1 MDMKRIL
8 QAFDN
13 LSSKPV
19 EGASDMKH
27 FISAVQVL
35 NKPLD
40 ECSGYI
46 PKNEKEAKDPRWTT
60 ALSVDV
66 QPGAI
71 EKNLKAL
78 SLAEGKKSFKDYLQE
93 AEQGIANKSL
103 NEFAPSNGE
112 SGRWFTDDQMSA
124 IVGDGWLQDLDIS
137 GDISKQEIID
147 KAQEWLLDN
156 GYRVQVLNVKVN
168 DDDCDWF
175 IEGSFH
181 NTHSAKK
188 DVEEGLKNPK
198 DNPCWKGYKPV
209 GTKKKNGKTVPNCVP
224 KE

>member
-13 LSSKPV
+13 SSSKPV
-19 EGASDMKH
+19 EGASDMKR

-78 SLAEGKKSFKDYLQE
+78 SLAEGRKSFKDYLKE
-93 AEQGIANKSL
+93 AEQDVAEYGDTAKGQKMLTKVQKRAVDRVTSKK
-103 NEFAPSNGE
+103 AD
-112 SGRWFTDDQMSA
+112 TDP
-124 IVGDGWLQDLDIS
+124 V
-137 GDISKQEIID
+137 
-147 KAQEWLLDN
+147 
-156 GYRVQVLNVKVN
+156 Y
-168 DDDCDWF
+168 
-175 IEGSFH
+175 
-181 NTHSAKK
+181 AKK
-188 DVEEGLKNPK
+188 NKDTADRAWDRMTDKDLEEGLKDPK